1 MNEEKKIKSL
11 FAEKLEWKKLFNYN
25 SIVKNI
31 PFLFFLSIIAI
42 LYIYNGHYA
51 DKLIR
56 KIGATEKNVKE
67 LEYEYKTLKSEVIYR
82 SKPSEMI
89 RAVEPMGL
97 KELKEPAMILNDT
110 VNTNNKNS
118 NK

>member
-1 MNEEKKIKSL
+1 
-11 FAEKLEWKKLFNYN
+11 
-25 SIVKNI
+25 
-31 PFLFFLSIIAI
+31 
-42 LYIYNGHYA
+42 
-51 DKLIR
+51 
-56 KIGATEKNVKE
+56 

-89 RAVEPMGL
+89 KAVEPMGL

-110 VNTNNKNS
+110 ANTNIKNS